1 MHSTSPTVYSIVL
14 TPCPLCVRFPGL
26 SVQNSF
32 SYHSTNS
39 QGAILALPEGATSFD
54 YLGRTHLDDYIKK
67 HAKSWLSFV
76 SDELGYRTSVLTI
89 ITGVDRAKSWGVAA
103 YSSSDTSADFSVD
116 LMVSG
121 LGGLGASF
129 AMEWKTAV
137 AHNSRVSHPRDRP
150 STGGRKPNNAVFVR
164 GLHIHQGILGRT
176 RLTKV
181 NLMHHERYE
190 RLRER
195 TGHSRKSSRASLSSG
210 TSPMMIPT
218 LSLTPPSSWD
228 ERGVVLAA
236 AMEGD
241 TPTSDVSSTYS
252 VCLPPWG

>member
-1 MHSTSPTVYSIVL
+1 L
-14 TPCPLCVRFPGL
+14 PGL

-76 SDELGYRTSVLTI
+76 YELGYRTSVLTI

-103 YSSSDTSADFSVD
+103 YSSSDTSAHFSVD

-137 AHNSRVSHPRDRP
+137 AHDSRVSHPRHRP
-150 STGGRKPNNAVFVR
+150 STGERTQNNAVFVR
-164 GLHIHQGILGRT
+164 GLHIHQGYLGRT

-181 NLMHHERYE
+181 NLMQHERYE

-195 TGHSRKSSRASLSSG
+195 TGHSRRSSRGSLSSAA
-210 TSPMMIPT
+210 SPLIPG
-218 LSLTPPSSWD
+218 LNLTPPSSWN
-228 ERGVVLAA
+228 ESGGLLTA
-236 AMEGD
+236 AMERG
-241 TPTSDVSSTYS
+241 TPTSDVSSAYS
-252 VCLPPWG
+252 VYLPLCVLDLTLTTDLAVRPRR